1 MFEGAPFRLNEYISS
16 KRFLAITCAMTCTDK
31 PPPEF
36 ADRFHDV
43 RQMLEEF
50 NNHYAENYIPS
61 WLNCL
66 DESMSSWLD
75 KYCHSFMN
83 VPRKPH
89 ENGNEYHSIADGDD
103 GHPVMW
109 RIKLQE
115 GKDCPKD
122 LSGKWAFP
130 SKFEG
135 TSSTGCKFT
144 KTSTLMCE
152 MKEPIH
158 GTCKIVSMDSGFCVM
173 VGILHLHDLGVG
185 PSRQNLKAPAP
196 PAASSPRPPL

>member
-1 MFEGAPFRLNEYISS
+1 
-16 KRFLAITCAMTCTDK
+16 
-31 PPPEF
+31 
-36 ADRFHDV
+36 
-43 RQMLEEF
+43 
-50 NNHYAENYIPS
+50 
-61 WLNCL
+61 
-66 DESMSSWLD
+66 
-75 KYCHSFMN
+75 
-83 VPRKPH
+83 
-89 ENGNEYHSIADGDD
+89 
-103 GHPVMW
+103 MW

-158 GTCKIVSMDSGFCVM
+158 GTCKIVSMDSGFCVT
-173 VGILHLHDLGVG
+173 VGILHLHDLGMYGQSLIKKRKYWPKWVPG
-185 PSRQNLKAPAP
+185 DQNDKEWIF
-196 PAASSPRPPL
+196 SWSE